1 MCFTLEPRFF
11 KMLDDD
17 TYIQAAL
24 EETVMVSE
32 DGVEVL
38 TSAPFLQECLAGAAV

>member
-1 MCFTLEPRFF
+1 
-11 KMLDDD
+11 MLDDG

-38 TSAPFLQECLAGAAV
+38 TTTPYLEECLTTTV